1 MTLDK
6 DIYTLGETIKVTIRC
21 DNSSCSKAVEAFK
34 IKLLRNIQATSYDDD
49 RLSNYNSITRH
60 ANHSKYISI
69 FKEVEGVAAHETKDI

>member
-34 IKLLRNIQATSYDDD
+34 IKLLRNIQATSYGG
-49 RLSNYNSITRH
+49 RLNN
-60 ANHSKYISI
+60 
-69 FKEVEGVAAHETKDI
+69 